1 MMGALLLRGM
11 LVGVL
16 AGMLAFGFAKL
27 FGEPQVERAIAFETQ
42 MDAAKSAGAMSQA
55 QFGMPADTDMSK
67 GMTNAE
73 AAAPELV
80 SRATQSGIGLLTGVV
95 TYSTAFGGL
104 FALVFGLVY
113 GRVGSLGPRAT
124 AAMLAAAGFVAVT
137 IVPSLKYPANPPSIG
152 LPETI
157 GARTGLFFAMI
168 VISIA
173 AMSLAVALRQRL
185 AARSGGWN
193 ATLAGGALFVGLVV
207 AAQLALPPLNEV
219 PENFPATVLWN
230 FRLASIGI
238 QAVLWTT
245 LALAFGPLAE
255 AALGEGR
262 GQAQP
267 RA

>member
-27 FGEPQVERAIAFETQ
+27 FGEPQVERAIAFETR
-42 MDAAKSAGAMSQA
+42 MDAAKGGEAENA
-55 QFGMPADTDMSK
+55 MPADMEMSK
-67 GMTNAE
+67 GMTMTNAE

-95 TYSTAFGGL
+95 TYGAAFGGL

-124 AAMLAAAGFVAVT
+124 SAMLGCACFVA
-137 IVPSLKYPANPPSIG
+137 IYLAPSLKYPANPPAIG

-157 GARTGLFFAMI
+157 GARTVLFFAMI
-168 VISIA
+168 AISIA
-173 AMSLAVALRQRL
+173 AMALAVAARQRL
-185 AARSGGWN
+185 AASHGGWN
-193 ATLAGGALFVGLVV
+193 ATLAGGAVFLALVG
-207 AAQLALPPLNEV
+207 AAQFALPSLNEV
-219 PENFPATVLWN
+219 PGNFPADVLWN
-230 FRLASIGI
+230 FRLASLGM
-238 QAVLWTT
+238 QAVLWAT

-255 AALGEGR
+255 AVLGGGR
-262 GQAQP
+262 SAPP
-267 RA
+267 RR